1 VSPVPERTQVAIVG
15 GGPAG
20 LMLAHLL
27 RLRGVDSVVLEARPR
42 ERVETRQRAGI
53 LEHGTVD
60 ALREVGADARMDAHG
75 LPHDGFEL
83 RFSGRSV
90 RVDMQE
96 LTGHRVMI
104 WAQTEVTRDLI
115 ALRLEQGEPLLF
127 DAEVLSVEDVATE
140 GVGGGP
146 TVRYR
151 HDGAEHV
158 LRADAVVGA
167 DGSHGPARKAI
178 PEHLV
183 RRFERIYPY
192 SWLGILADV
201 APSSHELIYAR
212 GREGFAL
219 ASMRSPSV
227 TRAYIQVPNGTDA
240 QSWADEAIWD
250 QLDARFALGS
260 GEHAD
265 SGSFTLERGPI
276 TDKSVTPMRSVVTE
290 PMRHGR
296 LFLAGDAAHIVPPTG
311 AKGLNLAVADVRVL
325 AEALGEWFSSKDETL
340 LDAYSDTVLRRVWR
354 AAHFSWTMTT
364 MLHVDPDGD
373 PFDERLALAHLHHIE
388 VSESARRALAEN
400 YRGLALGAV

>member
-1 VSPVPERTQVAIVG
+1 MSPVPERTHVAIIG

-27 RLRGVDSVVLEARPR
+27 RRRGVDSVVLESRPR

-75 LPHDGFEL
+75 MPHDGFEL
-83 RFSGRSV
+83 RFEGRSV

-104 WAQTEVTRDLI
+104 WAQTEVTKDLI

-127 DAEVLSVEDVATE
+127 DAEVLAVEDVETDA
-140 GVGGGP
+140 P
-146 TVRYR
+146 SVRYR

-167 DGSHGPARKAI
+167 DGSYGPARRAI

-212 GREGFAL
+212 GRDGFAL

-250 QLDARFALGS
+250 QLSARFAL
-260 GEHAD
+260 D
-265 SGSFTLERGPI
+265 DGSFTLARGPI

-325 AEALGEWFSSKDETL
+325 AEALGEWFASKDETL
-340 LDAYSDTVLRRVWR
+340 LDAYSETALRRVWR
-354 AAHFSWTMTT
+354 ASHFSWTMTT

-373 PFDERLALAHLHHIE
+373 PFDERLALAHLRHLE
-388 VSESARRALAEN
+388 TSESARRALAEN

>member
-1 VSPVPERTQVAIVG
+1 MSPLPDRTQVAIVG
-15 GGPAG
+15 AGPAG

-27 RLRGVDSVVLEARPR
+27 RLRDVDAVVLEARPR
-42 ERVETRQRAGI
+42 ERIETRQRAGI
-53 LEHGTVD
+53 LEHGTVE
-60 ALREVGADARMDAHG
+60 ALREVGADARMNELG

-96 LTGHRVMI
+96 LTGERVMI
-104 WAQTEVTRDLI
+104 WAQTEVTKDLI

-127 DAEVLSVEDVATE
+127 EAEVTSVEDVDTE
-140 GVGGGP
+140 SP
-146 TVRYR
+146 FLRYR

-158 LRADAVVGA
+158 LYADVVVGA
-167 DGSHGPARKAI
+167 DGSYGPARRAI

-201 APSSHELIYAR
+201 APSSEELIYAR
-212 GREGFAL
+212 GRTGFAL

-240 QSWADEAIWD
+240 ADWADEAIWD
-250 QLDARFALGS
+250 ELSARFAL
-260 GEHAD
+260 D
-265 SGSFTLERGPI
+265 DKSFTLARGPI

-325 AEALGEWFSSKDETL
+325 AEALGEWFATKDETL
-340 LDAYSDTVLRRVWR
+340 IDALHTRRTSPGR
-354 AAHFSWTMTT
+354 
-364 MLHVDPDGD
+364 
-373 PFDERLALAHLHHIE
+373 
-388 VSESARRALAEN
+388 
-400 YRGLALGAV
+400 